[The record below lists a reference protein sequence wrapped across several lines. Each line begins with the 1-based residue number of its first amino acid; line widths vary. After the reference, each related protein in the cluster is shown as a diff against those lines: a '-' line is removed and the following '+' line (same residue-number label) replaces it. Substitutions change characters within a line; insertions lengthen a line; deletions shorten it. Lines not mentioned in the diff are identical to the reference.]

1 MSAECLAALHLCRV
15 RATRLDASG
24 NPVAGPNNVVV
35 SDTPMILTVTPNIE
49 AGQDKTL
56 VGGCDCIIA
65 TYRGFDK
72 LKRFDL
78 SLDVGT
84 MDPALFELMTGA
96 AAILDGSDPI
106 GNWFPINQF
115 DCSVP
120 AQPNVCIE
128 GWQTGWN
135 EDQQDATWPYIHWIF
150 PSSFWRFDAQTLQ
163 DDFTQPKLTG
173 FTRGNTNWGEGI
185 FGDLPEAAQQLG
197 GWFYDTIIP
206 AASCGYQSHA
216 IT

>member
-1 MSAECLAALHLCRV
+1 MAAECLAALHLCRV
-15 RATRLDASG
+15 RATRLDDVG

-35 SDTPMILTVTPNIE
+35 SDTPMVLNVTPNVE
-49 AGQDKTL
+49 AGADKTL

-78 SLDVGT
+78 SLDMGL
-84 MDPALFELMTGA
+84 MEPALFELMTGS
-96 AAILDGSDPI
+96 AAILDGTDPI

-115 DCSVP
+115 DCSVA
-120 AQPNVCIE
+120 AQPNVCFE

-150 PSSFWRFDAQTLQ
+150 PSSFWRYDAATLQ

-173 FTRGNTNWGEGI
+173 FTRGNSNWGTGI
-185 FGDLPEAAQQLG
+185 FGDLPEAAEQLG
-197 GWFYDTIIP
+197 GWFYDASIP
-206 AASCGYQSHA
+206 TASCGYQSHA
-216 IT
+216 LT